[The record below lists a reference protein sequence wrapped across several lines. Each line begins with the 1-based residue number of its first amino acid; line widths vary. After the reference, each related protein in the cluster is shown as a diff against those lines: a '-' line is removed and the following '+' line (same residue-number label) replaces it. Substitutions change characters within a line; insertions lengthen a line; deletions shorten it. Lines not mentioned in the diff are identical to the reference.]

1 MTVIRNN
8 SISGINSITAQS
20 GALNFYDSTGNTL
33 SIGASVSGN
42 ITGDVTGNLTGNVTV
57 ATGATISG
65 STNTITAS
73 TNGSERLRITSDG
86 KVGVGE
92 DNVQAHFHVA
102 KNIADSDAINWT
114 GSQLSVATPI
124 SGNSTA
130 NRATIYFAPY
140 GSDNN
145 YAPSAISASAGTSGA
160 STLKFFTNAS
170 GNLTGQVQN
179 YERLRITSG
188 GDIQVA
194 NGNLV
199 FSTAG
204 TGIDFSATSNSSGTM
219 SSELLDD
226 YEEGTWSPT
235 YTFGTTDHTSMVSA
249 GTYVKVGKMV
259 FVTGYLYTNNSST
272 YSGTA
277 TITGLPFAIPSGSDN
292 RGAFA
297 IGQIRRFNEDMPNI
311 KLYPGDNGSSISMF
325 RQSTNSNGVTELT
338 NAQFNF
344 QSEYNILSFSGS
356 YATS

>member
-33 SIGASVSGN
+33 AISA
-42 ITGDVTGNLTGNVTV
+42 DVTGGVTV

-204 TGIDFSATSNSSGTM
+204 TGIDFSANSNAAGMT
-219 SSELLDD
+219 SELLDD
-226 YEEGTWSPT
+226 YEEGTFTPT
-235 YTFGTTDHTSMVSA
+235 FTA
-249 GTYVKVGKMV
+249 GTVSGGYTRQVGEYTKVGRL
-259 FVTGYLYTNNSST
+259 VTFTL
-272 YSGTA
+272 
-277 TITGLPFAIPSGSDN
+277 TIDGDGNLQGAAQAIEIGGLPFTSRHAPELGGAIITYPGNFDTTN
-292 RGAFA
+292 N
-297 IGQIRRFNEDMPNI
+297 RRFWLVAQNNTTLSYRDSSSQNI
-311 KLYPGDNGSSISMF
+311 NGNAV
-325 RQSTNSNGVTELT
+325 TNVNSQLNLCGQYFTD
-338 NAQFNF
+338 
-344 QSEYNILSFSGS
+344 S
-356 YATS
+356 

>member
-33 SIGASVSGN
+33 AISA
-42 ITGDVTGNLTGNVTV
+42 DVTGGVTV

-204 TGIDFSATSNSSGTM
+204 TGIDFSNSGVVGSGTTT
-219 SSELLDD
+219 SSVLDD
-226 YEEGTWSPT
+226 YEEGTWTPT
-235 YTFGTTDHTSMVSA
+235 FTGPGATF
-249 GTYVKVGKMV
+249 
-259 FVTGYLYTNNSST
+259 T
-272 YSGTA
+272 YSSQQGNYIKIGTLVYA
-277 TITGLPFAIPSGSDN
+277 AFFVQISAVSGGSGTCGIGGLPFTTGNSASNPNPGGYIQLVGNWNTNHPDSLEAN
-292 RGAFA
+292 GASTT
-297 IGQIRRFNEDMPNI
+297 GLNL
-311 KLYPGDNGSSISMF
+311 LYRSAANG
-325 RQSTNSNGVTELT
+325 TNNQAVPTS
-338 NAQFNF
+338 NF
-344 QSEYNILSFSGS
+344 QANTFVRATIVYFSS
-356 YATS
+356 